1 MSCGAASE
9 PGPRRR
15 ICLPC
20 GGGLDRSRFSVCRI
34 AELYLAERRIGPT
47 RRGST
52 TSGRVATLRLSAAR
66 RGRKQI
72 LLVLVLLLVLDCP
85 LPITRTRTTTRTKD
99 WRGLRHSNCRASF
112 PFCRHVSCPILRPC

>member
-1 MSCGAASE
+1 MNGGAASE

-20 GGGLDRSRFSVCRI
+20 GGGLDRSAVCPI

-52 TSGRVATLRLSAAR
+52 TSGRVATLRFSAAR
-66 RGRKQI
+66 RGLKQI
-72 LLVLVLLLVLDCP
+72 LLVLLLVPDCP
-85 LPITRTRTTTRTKD
+85 LPITRTRTTTRTED
-99 WRGLRHSNCRASF
+99 WGGLRHSNCRASF
-112 PFCRHVSCPILRPC
+112 PFCRCGSCPI